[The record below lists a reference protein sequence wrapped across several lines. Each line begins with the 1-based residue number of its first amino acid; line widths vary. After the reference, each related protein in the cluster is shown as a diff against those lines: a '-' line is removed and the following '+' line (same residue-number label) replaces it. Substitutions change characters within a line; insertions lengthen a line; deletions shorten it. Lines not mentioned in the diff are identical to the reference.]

1 MTLAH
6 EIEDMQYEAEIL
18 RSMVLA
24 AYNGIYDSISGYGE
38 FDGQLYAAFCLAH
51 NHSEHL
57 KALTDKA
64 YKQKENNA
72 AKQQSK
78 RREEPK

>member
-24 AYNGIYDSISGYGE
+24 AYNGIYDSISGYEE

-51 NHSEHL
+51 EHSERL
-57 KALTDKA
+57 KALMDKA
-64 YKQKENNA
+64 YGQKKQTLNNIN
-72 AKQQSK
+72 S
-78 RREEPK
+78 RREEKV